1 MATPNLTL
9 PLMAA
14 AQAQKHVTH
23 NEALRVLDSIVQLAV
38 VAVTS
43 SPPGSPAEGER
54 HIVGG
59 SATGA
64 FAGHATEIAV
74 WQSGGWVFV
83 VPQVGWRAWDIG
95 AEALRVWTGTAW
107 TALGGGGGGGGAL
120 DDLSDVEITMPQDGD
135 VLTYHE
141 GSGLWVNDVPPGGG
155 GASELDD
162 LDDVAITDP
171 QNGDGLFYNS
181 ISGQFE
187 NGPPGGGPA
196 AVQGDGVTHIVALSQ
211 AAYDALDPP
220 NSETL
225 YIIVE
230 A

>member
-1 MATPNLTL
+1 MANTSNLSL
-9 PLMAA
+9 PFIEA

-23 NEALRVLDSIVQLAV
+23 NEALRILDSIVQLAV
-38 VAVTS
+38 VAVTN

-59 SATGA
+59 SPTGA
-64 FAGHATEIAV
+64 FAAHATEIAV
-74 WQSGGWVFV
+74 RQDGGWVFI
-83 VPQVGWRAWDIG
+83 VPQTGWRAWDID
-95 AEALRVWTGTAW
+95 AEALRIWTGSAW
-107 TALGGGGGGGGAL
+107 TSLEGGGGGAL
-120 DDLSDVEITMPQDGD
+120 DDLSDVAITIPEDGD
-135 VLTYHE
+135 VLTYHQ
-141 GSGLWVNDVPPGGG
+141 GSGMWVNDGPQAGGG

-181 ISGQFE
+181 VSGLFE

-196 AVQGDGVTHIVALSQ
+196 AVQGDGITHIVALSQ
-211 AAYDALDPP
+211 AAYDALVPP
-220 NSETL
+220 DGETL

-230 A
+230 T